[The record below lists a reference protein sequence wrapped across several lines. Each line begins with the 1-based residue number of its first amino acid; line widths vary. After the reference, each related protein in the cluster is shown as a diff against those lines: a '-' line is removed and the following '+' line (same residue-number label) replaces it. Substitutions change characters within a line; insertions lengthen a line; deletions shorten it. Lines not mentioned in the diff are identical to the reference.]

1 MAKTSESVSVLVR
14 SFLWQTASL
23 AMLPVLAVMEIVR
36 WSVRSL
42 RDVYEDRRDNR
53 SGK

>member
-14 SFLWQTASL
+14 AVLWETASF

-36 WSVRSL
+36 WSVRSV
-42 RDVYEDRRDNR
+42 RDFFKDR
-53 SGK
+53 SPK